1 MQINFILATLKIRTQ
16 INRKHEILFE
26 TRTIWNKPLN
36 ILVTLIWNT
45 YSTQS
50 IENEEAI

>member
-1 MQINFILATLKIRTQ
+1 MQINFILATLKIWNQ

-26 TRTIWNKPLN
+26 TWKALN
-36 ILVTLIWNT
+36 ILVTLLWNT

-50 IENEEAI
+50 IEIEEAI